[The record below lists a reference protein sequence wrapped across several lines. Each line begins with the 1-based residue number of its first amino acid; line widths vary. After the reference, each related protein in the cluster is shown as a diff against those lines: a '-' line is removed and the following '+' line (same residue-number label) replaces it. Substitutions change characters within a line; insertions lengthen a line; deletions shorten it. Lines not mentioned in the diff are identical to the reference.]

1 MHVRNAKGN
10 QERIVPITSA
20 MKKQLKKYISIRGYV
35 EADALFI
42 TLDRE
47 SVIEIR
53 NILEEGG

>member
-1 MHVRNAKGN
+1 
-10 QERIVPITSA
+10 

-35 EADALFI
+35 EAEAMFI

-53 NILEEGG
+53 NIWEKDK

>member
-1 MHVRNAKGN
+1 
-10 QERIVPITSA
+10 

-47 SVIEIR
+47 SVNEIR